1 MASTVFFVGD
11 AVLMMQTMAERGMLE
26 MVEDGCYRRVKPM
39 VKDVREETTNEHNN
53 NLAKLLL
60 LNCLYGNGEGVTLLP
75 PTCSLFFS

>member
-1 MASTVFFVGD
+1 
-11 AVLMMQTMAERGMLE
+11 

-75 PTCSLFFS
+75 PMCSLFFS